1 MLEMVNDL
9 EIYTRRKYLEIRGIP
24 ISTNQFIKE
33 ENTDNIVIK
42 AAELISVE
50 IKRKYLSE
58 LSGFGAVKCRKDEI
72 KRYLNYCYN
81 PGRELCGQ
89 DKLLAIF

>member
-1 MLEMVNDL
+1 MILRN
-9 EIYTRRKYLEIRGIP
+9 IRDENILKFEAFRFP
-24 ISTNQFIKE
+24 QISLLKK
-33 ENTDNIVIK
+33 NIVIK
-42 AAELISVE
+42 AAKLISVE